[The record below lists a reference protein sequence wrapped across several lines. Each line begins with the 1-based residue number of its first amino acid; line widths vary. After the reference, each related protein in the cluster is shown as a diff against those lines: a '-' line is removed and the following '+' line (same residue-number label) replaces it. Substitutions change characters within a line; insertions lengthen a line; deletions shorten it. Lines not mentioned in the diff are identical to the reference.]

1 MADNRNA
8 TGRALQRI
16 AQIHAAFSS
25 ANSSCSGSNKSSTFS
40 STDANTS
47 SATVCIGDVVFQVR
61 TPEYPELV
69 PSLSVPFFD
78 GAQDM
83 IAHLRWMA
91 QKDLLGQDMFLT
103 GDPGPLRR
111 HLVLR
116 YAQLSQREI
125 EYVAISRD
133 VSDTDLKQ
141 RREIKNGTAFYIDQ
155 ACVRAAIF
163 GRLLILDGVEKA
175 ERNVLPLLNNLLEN
189 REMALDDGRF
199 LVHPKRYDSLIQG
212 HGMSSLDKAKLIR
225 TSDRFLVISLGLPVP
240 KYDGFPLDP
249 PFRSR
254 FQSRSINPP
263 TLNSSLSHLCGRF
276 PSVSQQ
282 YIERLVCASAV
293 LRDISSIP
301 DFPIIF
307 DNFVAILQSFPKVD
321 PSILIEACYPYLS
334 LPFFDEHTKNIFY
347 GVLKRFDLAH
357 HQDITSTSMALESLS
372 EKTHTLPYSV
382 VSFGDAI
389 LPTENQEQQLPPLI
403 ERIVQFRDIT
413 GDTLK
418 VRLSSGSEISQQ
430 TSLFVM
436 TPYHE
441 QLLTKLLMVH
451 TSSDICI
458 TGDKGCGKSAIIR
471 VLCQSL
477 GYQTEYVCLYK
488 DFFSRDLLQRRNT
501 LSSGDT
507 VWENSGLIE
516 AALNGRIAILDQ
528 IDALAFGTLASIQ
541 RLIVDRELSLPDGS
555 TLVRADR
562 FKSLIVK
569 HGYSRKELAKRQ
581 IFCIHPS
588 FRIIGIARSTLST
601 SIKGLWLTPELASMF
616 LFVPMRNLN
625 LEEETHVIQ
634 SLYPHAPV
642 EPMRH
647 FISIASKLRLEKD
660 DTLKEFSASLST
672 RQLLRI
678 ARYLT
683 KYPQNNPRTIIFK
696 ATLYQFLPALA
707 KDALDLYLD
716 DQGVPRQQDTDIKK
730 DVPCAVVLKAD
741 SAQSYLQI
749 GDVSHPIL
757 EPTNPLLIPDVVFF
771 ENSKQTM
778 IMQEIL
784 RDYSLGE
791 HLLIIG
797 NQGVGKNKI
806 VDRFLQLLR
815 LPREYIQLHRDVT
828 VSSLT
833 SCPTIV
839 NGCLVYED
847 SPLVRAVREGYILV
861 VDEADKAPTHVTAI
875 LKSLVEDGEMVLSD
889 GRRIVSCNTTRDV
902 NTNCI
907 VIHPRFRMFVLANRP
922 GFPFLGND
930 FWREVGDVF
939 ACHVVEN
946 PDSESEMQLLKHYAP
961 ETPDHMLLKAIS
973 LFNDLRKLVDEGLI
987 SYPYSTRELVNVV
1000 KHMQAY
1006 PSEGL
1011 SKALQN
1017 VFDFDLH
1024 EPDLRALLIDTM
1036 TKHGVSI
1043 GKETIFKL
1051 RLANNISLSPSTIL
1065 EHWHVLAHARLCIS
1079 GDAHSIQTR
1088 GPWPLRRPPT
1098 WEPLILKNERA
1109 TTFTELLYTF
1119 KLPCVGNSL
1128 DIIHAHDHCLLVA
1141 TAEPSM
1147 LTIISPDHRTYQKI
1161 ELYEYVPATSGTR
1174 LYIAEV
1180 SPNVICIL
1188 NSVENNIVLLD
1199 FIKGLTS
1206 ILSIV
1211 GMDPA
1216 MESTMCAES
1225 AAFGYLLCY
1234 QAGMSAVIFLDL
1246 NQMTQIRFMLSII
1259 IKSIMAC
1266 SAESWIICDSQNRL
1280 FIAHLNRN
1288 TTLWT
1293 LDIIPIEQQSLLG
1306 FKQAVL
1312 TSISSADSDQ
1322 TNWLC
1327 LSTPEVYGSLIQFTD
1342 ISAPNYHHTLH
1353 VIAWPRSVD
1362 DYAHNE
1368 YINIEP
1374 CFQYL
1379 KISEQLATLIPSE
1392 NDGHGWLELLDKK
1405 SNCLRRIDMRLA
1417 VPNSAVLNRN
1427 TTMTEKTLYLISGKR
1442 LNLGKL
1448 VELPD
1453 GNLLFMNN
1461 LGLVSVVQI
1470 QAEQTAED
1478 EKHWKKLTGMQD
1490 ENTLKIIYNGNH
1502 PDALAESQ
1510 DMIGQGGNEGSG
1522 QGQSGSGGSGGGG
1535 GAGNAGNNSTD
1546 NIGSGLS
1553 DLKGRESG
1561 NINESTF
1568 QLRSAGELPKEIT
1581 EAQLALHHKLLE
1593 SKLKQL
1599 DISAKDMS
1607 LFTKYKTNVQREI
1620 RELRVILEGLE
1631 AKEKERVWIRN
1642 KTNGDIDETKL
1653 VEGLAG
1659 DRSIYRIRG
1668 DNNNDPAFQKL
1679 PKKLHFVF
1687 DLSASMMRFNGHDGR
1702 MERSLE
1708 CAVMLMEAFRGFEY
1722 KLQYKING
1730 HSGDGPNTQFI
1741 QAGKF
1746 PKTEKDMLEIINRM
1760 SIHAS
1765 YCISGDNTVDAVTT
1779 AIKDITEEEADDY
1792 FVLVLSD
1799 ANLNQYNIS
1808 PETIATALKSDSR
1821 VNAYMIFIGN
1831 LSDQAHQF
1839 SKDLGGHAFVCLDNK
1854 ELPKIMKTIFLS
1866 SFLK

>member
-25 ANSSCSGSNKSSTFS
+25 ANSSCSGNNKSSTFS

-91 QKDLLGQDMFLT
+91 QKDLLGQDI
-103 GDPGPLRR
+103 DPGPLRR

-212 HGMSSLDKAKLIR
+212 HGMSSLDKAK
-225 TSDRFLVISLGLPVP
+225 

-372 EKTHTLPYSV
+372 EKTHTLPYSII
-382 VSFGDAI
+382 SFGDAI

-730 DVPCAVVLKAD
+730 DVQCAVVLKAD

-875 LKSLVEDGEMVLSD
+875 LKSLVED
-889 GRRIVSCNTTRDV
+889 
-902 NTNCI
+902 
-907 VIHPRFRMFVLANRP
+907 ANRP

-1225 AAFGYLLCY
+1225 AAFGYL
-1234 QAGMSAVIFLDL
+1234 
-1246 NQMTQIRFMLSII
+1246 
-1259 IKSIMAC
+1259 
-1266 SAESWIICDSQNRL
+1266 
-1280 FIAHLNRN
+1280 
-1288 TTLWT
+1288 
-1293 LDIIPIEQQSLLG
+1293 P
-1306 FKQAVL
+1306 
-1312 TSISSADSDQ
+1312 
-1322 TNWLC
+1322 
-1327 LSTPEVYGSLIQFTD
+1327 
-1342 ISAPNYHHTLH
+1342 
-1353 VIAWPRSVD
+1353 WPRSVD

-1522 QGQSGSGGSGGGG
+1522 QGQSDQSGSGGSGGGG